1 MAIWRNLES
10 RLSCSVFG
18 GADDP
23 QKPQPGNDCGTFGL
37 HSSLTGRSGRDLP
50 LSCADPQLK
59 FLRLQQKVISIGIV
73 VRFSAAP
80 GTKFNCCKSSVF
92 STKNSI
98 GRISV
103 EYSS

>member
-59 FLRLQQKVISIGIV
+59 FLRFQQKVNKYWDRGPL
-73 VRFSAAP
+73 FG
-80 GTKFNCCKSSVF
+80 GTGHKARLLQEFCLFNKEIHW
-92 STKNSI
+92 THL
-98 GRISV
+98 G
-103 EYSS
+103 